1 MGQYDYQG
9 TPQSRMYDWLVTRE
23 GEYLVLCEP
32 DLPIGSTNDPSSI
45 EQEDLDYI
53 RNLVRADDL
62 HSKSIHAVGEIPGVI
77 TDRAAQDAVDNAV
90 RPKPVDDDPNKP
102 APATGG
108 VDYYDMVDPQ
118 TGKKKG
124 LPEALG
130 PAPPPTRRHLDK
142 DGQWQEGDRPLH
154 IPTEDELKHHDQEEP
169 TDA

>member
-9 TPQSRMYDWLVTRE
+9 TPQSRMYDWLVTRQ
-23 GEYLVLCEP
+23 GESLSLCEEITEEQAGYEIQWQ
-32 DLPIGSTNDPSSI
+32 DL
-45 EQEDLDYI
+45 EYI
-53 RNLVRADDL
+53 RDLVRSDQDGGRVSHATGVISDADDA
-62 HSKSIHAVGEIPGVI
+62 SEPTK
-77 TDRAAQDAVDNAV
+77 R
-90 RPKPVDDDPNKP
+90 DPNVP

-130 PAPPPTRRHLDK
+130 PAPPPTRRYLDENN
-142 DGQWQEGDRPLH
+142 QWQEGDRPLY
-154 IPTEDELKHHDQEEP
+154 IPIETDYPDQEEP

>member
-1 MGQYDYQG
+1 MQ
-9 TPQSRMYDWLVTRE
+9 
-23 GEYLVLCEP
+23 
-32 DLPIGSTNDPSSI
+32 
-45 EQEDLDYI
+45 QEDLEYI
-53 RNLVRADDL
+53 RSLVRADQDGGRV
-62 HSKSIHAVGEIPGVI
+62 SHATGVI
-77 TDRAAQDAVDNAV
+77 DTKEPTDG
-90 RPKPVDDDPNKP
+90 KPVHRDPNAP

-124 LPEALG
+124 LPQALG

-142 DGQWQEGDRPLH
+142 DGQWQEGDRPVH